1 MSRRAASKQETRRRI
16 LEATAALHTRKGIL
30 GTTYQD
36 IAHEADV
43 SLATVYNH
51 FPTLDELVEGCG
63 GLLME
68 RYQPPSPEDAPE
80 VIGNA
85 RGARARFARV
95 TAALYDLYTR
105 AAALVDIDVREREL
119 PQVRAAVEYHYATVA
134 AFATEALKGTP
145 YDAQTIAVVTALLD
159 FPAFKAL
166 RDRGV
171 TDEAA
176 VNATVDMA
184 MAILNRTRRRGRQS
198 ASEPQ
203 VSLQSHRRTQ
213 KR

>member
-1 MSRRAASKQETRRRI
+1 MSRRAASKQETRQRI

-36 IAHEADV
+36 IAREADV

-68 RYQPPSPEDAPE
+68 RYQPPSPGDAPG
-80 VIGNA
+80 VVGDA
-85 RGARARFARV
+85 RNLRGRYARV
-95 TAALYDLYTR
+95 VTALYDFYAR
-105 AAALVDIDVREREL
+105 AAALVDMDIREREL
-119 PQVRAAVEYHYATVA
+119 PQVRAAEEYHYATVA
-134 AFATEALKGTP
+134 AFAAEALKGTQHDP
-145 YDAQTIAVVTALLD
+145 QTVAIVTALLD

-171 TDEAA
+171 TGEPA
-176 VNATVDMA
+176 VEATVEMA
-184 MAILNRTRRRGRQS
+184 MAILNRD
-198 ASEPQ
+198 
-203 VSLQSHRRTQ
+203 RRTQ
-213 KR
+213 GKAAVFDT